1 MTGKRKTGGD
11 GGGGGEEGA
20 AKRKHKKKTSEE
32 DPLSGGRSM
41 TKMKKIDG
49 TLIQM
54 GQKDAED
61 TVHLPGFNLAGR
73 PEALKTK
80 DGGIKKSEVKT
91 VGPYHTG
98 NVNTESYWHFV
109 VRSNKNE
116 WIRFNPDSISVVVYG
131 TMDNPKYL
139 EGSNDPL
146 KKTKTVAL
154 QAGIGAPRMFL
165 DPSVMGTSFVYRV
178 DASINN
184 VPVPTNSAIGGLL
197 LHYVRCARVFNHQAR
212 DCFVTNKDVTLIA
225 ADEEDATRNSLSAAM
240 KKAVS
245 AFDYFDPLTNKGAR
259 VPVYLDG
266 QFPFDRRNA
275 TLESIDRQK
284 EQNLFFPP
292 DTTVEIK
299 LHLYRSKAEAI
310 FHHQLTLPDY
320 FNPDKLEVDAPNADI
335 QITFQDVT
343 LEYESVE
350 LKAAEH
356 VKAMKQYMDGGVGL
370 YDYDIV
376 RGQHQA
382 MEAGQSTTQSIFQIA
397 EYCRL
402 IYIIYIPDWAT
413 FPMERTRK
421 PLSAF
426 SRYPTGCTGISLS
439 FAGERHLITQRFENF
454 GVASTNNEISK
465 KILFSNMKENRML
478 NFAFEKMFS
487 RSEDEYCLN
496 QGFVL
501 DVKHL
506 MSDKTE
512 MLTIQHEFAT
522 STSPNKL
529 QVVCISVHP
538 NGRATCRAGS
548 SQFEWIWSFANAS

>member
-1 MTGKRKTGGD
+1 MSSKINESGGS
-11 GGGGGEEGA
+11 GGGSGEKKQK
-20 AKRKHKKKTSEE
+20 KRGKASSENI
-32 DPLSGGRSM
+32 SF
-41 TKMKKIDG
+41 TKMKKVDANFV
-49 TLIQM
+49 TVN
-54 GQKDAED
+54 KSDAED

-73 PEALKTK
+73 PESLKNK
-80 DGGIKKSEVKT
+80 DGGVKRNEMKT

-116 WIRFNPDSISVVVYG
+116 WIRFNPDSISVLIYG
-131 TMDNPKYL
+131 THDNPKYAA
-139 EGSNDPL
+139 GSENPKL
-146 KKTKTVAL
+146 AAAKVAL
-154 QAGIGAPRMFL
+154 EAGIGSPHMYL
-165 DPSVMGTSFVYRV
+165 DPSVMGTGFVHRV
-178 DASINN
+178 DVTINN

-197 LHYVRCARVFNHQAR
+197 LHYVRCARVYNHQAK
-212 DCFVTNKDVTLIA
+212 DFFATNKDISIKVGN
-225 ADEEDATRNSLSAAM
+225 ADLARSGMSASM

-245 AFDYFDPLTNKGAR
+245 AFDYFDPLTNKGTR
-259 VPVYLDG
+259 IPVYLDG

-299 LHLYRSKAEAI
+299 LHLYRGKQEAI
-310 FHHQLTLPDY
+310 FHHQVTLPDY
-320 FNPDKLEVDAPNADI
+320 FSSTKLEIDAPNADI
-335 QITFQDVT
+335 LLTFQDVT

-350 LKAAEH
+350 LKASEH
-356 VKAMKQYMDGGVGL
+356 VKAMKQYLDGGLGM

-382 MEAGQSTTQSIFQIA
+382 MESGQSTTQSIFQIA

-421 PLSAF
+421 PLSALTRF
-426 SRYPTGCTGISLS
+426 PRNCTGISIG
-439 FAGERHLITQRFENF
+439 FAGERNLITQKFENF
-454 GVASTNNEISK
+454 GIERVNDDISK
-465 KILFSNMKENRML
+465 KIYFNYLKQNRMI
-478 NFAFEKMFS
+478 NSSFEKMFP
-487 RSEDEYCLN
+487 REEDEFSLV

-512 MLTIQHEFAT
+512 MLTLQHEFAT
-522 STSPNKL
+522 DTSPTKQ

-538 NGRATCRAGS
+538 NGRATCRSGS
-548 SQFEWIWSFANAS
+548 SQFEWIWSFT

>member
-1 MTGKRKTGGD
+1 MAGKRKSSDGD
-11 GGGGGEEGA
+11 KESGGGGA
-20 AKRKHKKKTSEE
+20 KKKPRKKLSEE
-32 DPLSGGRSM
+32 DDSPSGRSM
-41 TKMKKIDG
+41 SKMKKIDG
-49 TLIQM
+49 TLIQTSK
-54 GQKDAED
+54 KDAED

-80 DGGIKKSEVKT
+80 DGGIKKSEIKT
-91 VGPYHTG
+91 TGPYHTG

-131 TMDNPKYL
+131 TMDNPKYV
-139 EGSNDPL
+139 EGSADPL
-146 KKTKTVAL
+146 KKTPTVAL

-165 DPSVMGTSFVYRV
+165 DPSVMGTSFVHRV
-178 DASINN
+178 DVSINN

-212 DCFVTNKDVTLIA
+212 DCFVTNKDVTLMS
-225 ADEEDATRNSLSAAM
+225 ADEAEKTRATLSAAM
-240 KKAVS
+240 KKATS
-245 AFDYFDPLTNKGAR
+245 AFDYFDPFATKGAR

-299 LHLYRSKAEAI
+299 LHLYRGKQEAI

-320 FNPDKLEVDAPNADI
+320 FNPEKTEIDAPDADI

-356 VKAMKQYMDGGVGL
+356 VKAMKQYMEGGLGL

-382 MEAGQSTTQSIFQIA
+382 METGQSTTQSIFQIA

-421 PLSAF
+421 PLSALT
-426 SRYPTGCTGISLS
+426 RYPTGCTGITLS
-439 FAGERHLITQRFENF
+439 FAGESHLITRKFENL
-454 GVASTNNEISK
+454 GVPSTNNEISK
-465 KILFSNMKENRML
+465 KILFGNMRDNRML
-478 NFAFEKMFS
+478 NFGFERMFS
-487 RSEDEYCLN
+487 RLEDEYSLN

-522 STSPNKL
+522 STSPPKQ

-538 NGRATCRAGS
+538 NGRATCRSGN
-548 SQFEWIWSFANAS
+548 SQFEWIWSFATAS